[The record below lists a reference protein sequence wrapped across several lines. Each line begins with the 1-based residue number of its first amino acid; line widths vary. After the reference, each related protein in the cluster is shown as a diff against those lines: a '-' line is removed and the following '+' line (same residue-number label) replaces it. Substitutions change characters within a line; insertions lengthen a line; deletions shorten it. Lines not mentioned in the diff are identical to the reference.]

1 MSGFLDK
8 KGLVTPKITTDEIV
22 LKGKPIS
29 DALAGAT
36 EIKVTSSHSLG
47 DFYFSLTSY
56 MPDGVVPL
64 NGSEISRVVY
74 SDLYEYV
81 QNIHNELV
89 TSGKKFIVSEEEW
102 QNISIENNGYD
113 ILGIDEENNS
123 YFCYG
128 IVLLE

>member
-89 TSGKKFIVSEEEW
+89 TSCKKFIVSEE
-102 QNISIENNGYD
+102 
-113 ILGIDEENNS
+113 
-123 YFCYG
+123 
-128 IVLLE
+128 